1 MQAGSSVAN
10 HCDRNSA
17 QLAQLSCGPA
27 VLNATRVRPGYGC
40 DLGNDL
46 GTGCNNFI
54 AHLQM
59 AKTFLRE
66 VFGIVFLLSL
76 IVMFLSLHSSW
87 TLGSFKKKYR
97 RELSSFGST
106 GNISENLKGDHELS
120 SMSRSNSSHLTSHS
134 TDVLPSSLTSKP
146 KYGAGHPVQVLS
158 QSLVGPETNLF
169 ADLRHNEI
177 SGKPASPRQETDLYR
192 ASIDLVP
199 REVYCLNVFVLRN
212 DTELIGGDIG
222 SVPAA
227 AAAASAAIRIPFRLA
242 EVPDE

>member
-1 MQAGSSVAN
+1 
-10 HCDRNSA
+10 
-17 QLAQLSCGPA
+17 
-27 VLNATRVRPGYGC
+27 
-40 DLGNDL
+40 
-46 GTGCNNFI
+46 
-54 AHLQM
+54 M

-76 IVMFLSLHSSW
+76 IMMFLSLHSSW
-87 TLGSFKKKYR
+87 TLGSFIKKNR
-97 RELSSFGST
+97 RKLSSLGST
-106 GNISENLKGDHELS
+106 GNISEKLKRDHELS
-120 SMSRSNSSHLTSHS
+120 SMSGSNSSHLTSHS
-134 TDVLPSSLTSKP
+134 TDVLPSSLMSKP